1 MTPVLCIH
9 KETRHIVIIWEEID
23 PEYFPSPPPQQQDV
37 VVFFVLLPG
46 VSPVICMT
54 VTCLLPDKSRSA
66 ESTDMD
72 FFFFLSL
79 CSD

>member
-37 VVFFVLLPG
+37 FFCSSSRRFTGYLHDSHVF
-46 VSPVICMT
+46 I
-54 VTCLLPDKSRSA
+54 A
-66 ESTDMD
+66 
-72 FFFFLSL
+72 
-79 CSD
+79 